1 MSYIFFM
8 SPFWKN
14 VCDELYYQ
22 GMNIKTLSQLTG
34 IPYTTITNAKNRE
47 DNIPPADAALKIAT
61 VLGKSL
67 ESLLGECARLPESA
81 VGTERRERWLYRKYE
96 PLILLLEKQ
105 SPQTQEAFTALAK
118 SLRSETA

>member
-1 MSYIFFM
+1 M

-118 SLRSETA
+118 SLRSETE